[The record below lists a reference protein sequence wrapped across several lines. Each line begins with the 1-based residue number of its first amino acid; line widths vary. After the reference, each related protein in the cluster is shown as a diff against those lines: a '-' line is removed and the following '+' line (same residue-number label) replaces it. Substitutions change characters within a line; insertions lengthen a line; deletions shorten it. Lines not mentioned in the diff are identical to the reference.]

1 MSNCLLPDMD
11 RYAAVFNA
19 LSNPHR
25 LQIYSLLSG
34 CCTPGT
40 TCELGTLTDCCV
52 GDLGEHIDIAPSTL
66 SHHLKELSN
75 AGLIDMTRQGK
86 QVMCAVN
93 PQTLGEVREFF
104 NPAAH
109 A

>member
-1 MSNCLLPDMD
+1 MSNYSLSNID

-19 LSNPHR
+19 LSNTHR

-40 TCELGTLTDCCV
+40 ACELGTITDCCV
-52 GDLGEHIDIAPSTL
+52 GDLGEHLDIAPSTL

-75 AGLIDMTRQGK
+75 AGLIDMTRNGK
-86 QVMCAVN
+86 QIMCSVN

-104 NPAAH
+104 NPSL
-109 A
+109 